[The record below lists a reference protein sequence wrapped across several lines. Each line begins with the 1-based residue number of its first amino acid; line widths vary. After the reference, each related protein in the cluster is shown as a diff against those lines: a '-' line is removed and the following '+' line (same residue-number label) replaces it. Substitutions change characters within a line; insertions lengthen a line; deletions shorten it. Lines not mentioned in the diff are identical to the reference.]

1 MKKTVKSRQ
10 EKRMKERKEKE
21 NLHPHQ
27 RSALVTDY
35 NNLDS
40 VTYPRDIACVLNIV
54 TWCAYLLA
62 QGITLEDK
70 IKGGDRLAV
79 LLYAQRM
86 VNDACC
92 RVCLTVWLSTN
103 ECLWL
108 AAGVVDWYCVCC
120 SNGYKN
126 WAGQSLVRIALFR
139 AARLLLYIYFLTLRS
154 TMVFCILNC
163 IVMKRSWIR
172 FNRPLYRPISRR
184 PFTVEKTF
192 LNVYGEGGAILP
204 WERERGR
211 ASLHRRQSKIIDR

>member
-1 MKKTVKSRQ
+1 MDILEFLAQHQSMTVIWKRCIQRSSMKKTVKSRQ

-79 LLYAQRM
+79 PLYAQRM

-92 RVCLTVWLSTN
+92 RVCLTV
-103 ECLWL
+103 
-108 AAGVVDWYCVCC
+108 
-120 SNGYKN
+120 
-126 WAGQSLVRIALFR
+126 
-139 AARLLLYIYFLTLRS
+139 
-154 TMVFCILNC
+154 
-163 IVMKRSWIR
+163 
-172 FNRPLYRPISRR
+172 
-184 PFTVEKTF
+184 
-192 LNVYGEGGAILP
+192 
-204 WERERGR
+204 
-211 ASLHRRQSKIIDR
+211 